1 MATNLGTLTLNLVA
15 QTGSYNQGLQ
25 RAERQT
31 VQSTE
36 NMSES
41 FDIVGSSV
49 AALSGL
55 IAGISV
61 ASITA
66 LAVEAIN
73 TGNEIKKLADLSN
86 ASTQQFQYY
95 AVGAKTAG
103 IELEQFADQ
112 MKDMQDRI
120 GDFQQTGGGPL
131 ADFFTNIAPL
141 VGVTID
147 QFQKLSGPDAIQLFY
162 SSLQKV
168 FATENDIKFYMEAI
182 ISDSSKLIPLL
193 RDGGKGF
200 KEWGDRAKEA
210 GAIMS
215 DSMIQQMSEAK
226 DNLQTYDLQWQ
237 GLKTTLINEALPAI
251 TGVIKNIDVLTSVLT
266 VGGAFLVGAYIPT
279 IYAATTAIIEKTNVQ
294 LADMRATQLSNEI
307 TAHRAARILH
317 LTEIEL
323 NNARA
328 QAARMAGMARLA
340 FIEKT
345 LIPLEQQHTAALAA
359 NTAAQNANNA
369 SKSMAITVGRG
380 LLGVL
385 GGPVGL
391 GILVAGAAASY
402 LLLRDNTDKATKS
415 LNENGAAVDDV
426 VSQYQQLT
434 EAQQRNQLRAETDS
448 LIELTSKYKDAKDE
462 LVALTLNLYRSGEA
476 SSDIAKQISQ
486 LGLEYKNGQISAET
500 LAAKINKLNGVSA
513 EGKAK
518 IDAQTGAVKLANE
531 EMSQQKSIT
540 QAMIQENLKL
550 ADSHGK
556 VAEKIS
562 KQAIEMYKLTSEQRS
577 YVNQVQADTL
587 REKFIQDQVRNG
599 IARDRA
605 EFQANAYA
613 SAKVDLSKPNQ
624 IPNLVVEAEKQAWAI
639 ERASKI
645 REEAEKKAD
654 EVAKKRESDRS
665 KALNEAEKLREK
677 QYQDREDIYY
687 KYATREMKIEKDL
700 QIELKKIRE
709 AEFPNQKMQAGYID
723 NAESR
728 SALEILLYKAQLDA
742 ELKEWKN
749 SEQEKL
755 NHKVYINELMIQ
767 LDSDMNEEQK
777 KLAIQSLIGRSN
789 QELAWIRLEQQQRL
803 LDSRQFYMSDAEYMQ
818 ERYRLERLE
827 LEKINDLNER
837 NTLLAIKYAEEEF
850 EKRKNLKDAS
860 MAWGQSY
867 ADMTGS
873 GARFQL
879 ERDRFDRYDE
889 SQDLFDSQMALAE
902 TAAERE
908 AIWKAHND
916 RMRLIDEDYWNR
928 TKSYQLGMA
937 ADVFGGLSGV
947 MLNFVDESSSS
958 YRALVAIQKGAN
970 LASVLMNSVTAIS
983 AAWASAPFPY
993 NMPAV
998 AMATLETGALQA
1010 TLQAFT
1016 PQGFANGGYTGAGG
1030 KYDPAGIVHKGE
1042 VVFSQAD
1049 IARWGGVG
1057 NVEAMRTG
1065 KGFADGGVVD
1075 TKVLDM
1081 SNNQAISGY
1090 LSDRQTANE
1099 QASNTADAINQFTI
1113 NNFIDPKEIPQAMAN
1128 PYGAKV
1134 FMNFIKLHKSTIRGM
1149 LGVP

>member
-1 MATNLGTLTLNLVA
+1 MTAERRFFIHRRKVMATNLGTLTLNLVA

-818 ERYRLERLE
+818 ERYKLERDEIAKNLKLTQE
-827 LEKINDLNER
+827 ER
-837 NTLLAIKYAEEEF
+837 DARIAMNLAEEEY
-850 EKRKNLKDAS
+850 EKRKNLKSAS
-860 MAWGQSY
+860 IAWGQSY
-867 ADMTGS
+867 ADMSGS

-879 ERDRFDRYDE
+879 ERDRFDQYDE
-889 SQDLFDSQMALAE
+889 SQALFDSQMALAE

-908 AIWKAHND
+908 AIWQAHNE
-916 RMRLIDEDYWNR
+916 RMRMIDEEYWNS
-928 TKSYQLGMA
+928 TKAYQLGMA

-947 MLNFVDESSSS
+947 MLNFVDESASS

-970 LASVLMNSVTAIS
+970 LASVLMSSITAIS
-983 AAWASAPFPY
+983 AAWASAPFPA
-993 NMPAV
+993 NLPAV
-998 AMATLETGALQA
+998 TLATVETGALQA

-1016 PQGFANGGYTGAGG
+1016 PNISGMAHNGIDNIPSEGT
-1030 KYDPAGIVHKGE
+1030 
-1042 VVFSQAD
+1042 
-1049 IARWGGVG
+1049 WLL
-1057 NVEAMRTG
+1057 
-1065 KGFADGGVVD
+1065 DGGER
-1075 TKVLDM
+1075 VLNPEQNKDLTR
-1081 SNNQAISGY
+1081 Y

-1099 QASNTADAINQFTI
+1099 QAANTSELLQSIQINNILDPSIVGDYLAAPTGTKQIMNTIKRNATTI
-1113 NNFIDPKEIPQAMAN
+1113 N
-1128 PYGAKV
+1128 
-1134 FMNFIKLHKSTIRGM
+1134 TI
-1149 LGVP
+1149 LGRR

>member
-251 TGVIKNIDVLTSVLT
+251 TGVIKNIDVLTSALT

-307 TAHRAARILH
+307 TAQRAARILH

-323 NNARA
+323 NNARV

-415 LNENGAAVDDV
+415 LNENGAAVADV

-434 EAQQRNQLRAETDS
+434 EAQKRNQLRAETDS
-448 LIELTSKYKDAKDE
+448 LIDLTSKYKDAKDE
-462 LVALTLNLYRSGEA
+462 LVALTLNLYRSGDA
-476 SSDIAKQISQ
+476 SADVAKQIGQ
-486 LGLEYKNGQISAET
+486 LGLEYKNKQIIAEA

-518 IDAQTGAVKLANE
+518 IDAQTGAVKLAYE
-531 EMSQQKSIT
+531 EMNRQKSIT

-556 VAEKIS
+556 VAEKVS

-577 YVNQVQADTL
+577 YVNQVQADAL

-624 IPNLVVEAEKQAWAI
+624 IPNLVIEAEKQAWAI

-654 EVAKKRESDRS
+654 EVAKKRESERKKAADEADRLS
-665 KALNEAEKLREK
+665 KK
-677 QYQDREDIYY
+677 QFQYREDIYY
-687 KYATREMKIEKDL
+687 QYASREMKIEKDL
-700 QIELKKIRE
+700 QNELRKIRE
-709 AEFPNQKMQAGYID
+709 AGFTDPKMQAGYIA
-723 NAESR
+723 NAENR
-728 SALEILLYKAQLDA
+728 ANLEKQLYTAQLAA
-742 ELKEWKN
+742 ELNEWQDT
-749 SEQEKL
+749 EQEKL
-755 NHKVYINELMIQ
+755 NRKVKINELMINLDADMNDEFKQ
-767 LDSDMNEEQK
+767 QALDSLVDR
-777 KLAIQSLIGRSN
+777 LN
-789 QELAWIRLEQQQRL
+789 QESAWLKLEKEQRL
-803 LDSRQFYMSDAEYMQ
+803 FDARQFYMSESEILQ

-837 NTLLAIKYAEEEF
+837 NSLLAIKYAEEEF
-850 EKRKNLKDAS
+850 EKRKNLKEAS
-860 MAWGQSY
+860 IAWGQSY
-867 ADMTGS
+867 ADMNGTGLQ
-873 GARFQL
+873 FQL
-879 ERDRFDRYDE
+879 SQERFNRYDE
-889 SQDLFDSQMALAE
+889 SQALFDSQLALAE
-902 TAAERE
+902 TAEQRE
-908 AIWKAHND
+908 AIWQAHND
-916 RMRLIDEDYWNR
+916 RMRMIDENYWNS
-928 TKSYQLGMA
+928 TKAYQLGMA

-947 MLNFVDESSSS
+947 MLNFVGESASS
-958 YRALVAIQKGAN
+958 YQALVAIQKGAN

-993 NMPAV
+993 NLPAV
-998 AMATLETGALQA
+998 AMATVETGALQA

-1016 PQGFANGGYTGAGG
+1016 PNISGMAHNGIDNIPSEGT
-1030 KYDPAGIVHKGE
+1030 
-1042 VVFSQAD
+1042 
-1049 IARWGGVG
+1049 WLL
-1057 NVEAMRTG
+1057 
-1065 KGFADGGVVD
+1065 DGGERVLNPEQNKDLTNYLNDRQSANTQAASPTVVD
-1075 TKVLDM
+1075 NNTKVLIFD
-1081 SNNQAISGY
+1081 
-1090 LSDRQTANE
+1090 DRQAME
-1099 QASNTADAINQFTI
+1099 QEMMGPTGEKIFMYHWKRNQS
-1113 NNFIDPKEIPQAMAN
+1113 
-1128 PYGAKV
+1128 
-1134 FMNFIKLHKSTIRGM
+1134 KLRS
-1149 LGVP
+1149 